1 MATKKKIVAPAVK
14 EKNGK
19 VDIAPSFAWAHDTLE
34 AVKKLKKSK
43 VKEGFETSTGE
54 FVNRKKAAK
63 IAEKAGEIK
72 HHIKKLHTTDLRKA
86 MHVKEKKVK

>member
-43 VKEGFETSTGE
+43 KLQLKQ
-54 FVNRKKAAK
+54 N
-63 IAEKAGEIK
+63 EKQI
-72 HHIKKLHTTDLRKA
+72 
-86 MHVKEKKVK
+86 